1 MASLVAEHGLW
12 SASVVE
18 ACRLSCPLAC
28 GIFPDQG
35 LNQCSLHWQADSLP
49 LGHKE
54 SPGVNSCQE
63 ESSQTISSIPVT
75 TLTFTT
81 GVFAFCFCLA
91 FDFISLKFYFILF
104 YFFNYIYFFLFVVN
118 FVIHWNEKVL
128 GSHVFPIPIN
138 ILSSITFHIS
148 HLCAFKSLHE
158 DKFLI
163 LFQEK

>member
-1 MASLVAEHGLW
+1 MQGKEILEICLQCCACRWQRYTLVVASLVAEHGLW
-12 SASVVE
+12 GASVVV

-49 LGHKE
+49 LSHKE
-54 SPGVNSCQE
+54 SPGVTSCQE

-75 TLTFTT
+75 TLTTLLLAYLHSA
-81 GVFAFCFCLA
+81 FAGL
-91 FDFISLKFYFILF
+91 LIL
-104 YFFNYIYFFLFVVN
+104 LVWN
-118 FVIHWNEKVL
+118 F
-128 GSHVFPIPIN
+128 N

-158 DKFLI
+158 DTFLI